1 MGGRYA
7 TQLVGLRPGEEYCA
21 TGQSLTTMT
30 ESVHSYR
37 AILPGRK
44 YFSLILDAII
54 DGVEIYTRRQ

>member
-1 MGGRYA
+1 
-7 TQLVGLRPGEEYCA
+7 VGLRPGEEYCA